1 MSDFDIVQKDG
12 IYMDRKPLKIGDLTA
27 RIPVIQGGMGV
38 GISLSHL
45 AGSVAANGGVGILLP
60 HRSDFASQI
69 LKNIQKKRICVPYSP
84 SLQRQEHLQA
94 AESSDLI
101 SWLPQKI
108 MQIT

>member
-1 MSDFDIVQKDG
+1 
-12 IYMDRKPLKIGDLTA
+12 MDRKPLKIGDLTA

-45 AGSVAANGGVGILLP
+45 AGSVAANGGVGILSAAQIGFREP
-60 HRSDFASQI
+60 DFEEHP
-69 LKNIQKKRICVPYSP
+69 KKRICVPYSP

>member
-45 AGSVAANGGVGILLP
+45 AGSVAVSVSFLP

>member
-1 MSDFDIVQKDG
+1 
-12 IYMDRKPLKIGDLTA
+12 MDRKPLKIGDLTA

-45 AGSVAANGGVGILLP
+45 AGSVA

>member
-1 MSDFDIVQKDG
+1 
-12 IYMDRKPLKIGDLTA
+12 MDRKPLKIGDLTA

-38 GISLSHL
+38 GISVSHL
-45 AGSVAANGGVGILLP
+45 AGS
-60 HRSDFASQI
+60 FASQI